1 MRPMQIAC
9 SPACAMAIVWAEE
22 AKKQVHELRKRRE
35 ASKPRAKWMREAQA
49 AFNAWIRQRDKDL
62 PCISCGRHH
71 QGQWHAGHYLST
83 RARPELRFDERNVH
97 KQCSACNRF
106 LSGNATI
113 YRVQLIAKVGRE
125 TVEWLEGPHEPRKY
139 TIEDLRQIRDDYRYG
154 MKGAK

>member
-1 MRPMQIAC
+1 
-9 SPACAMAIVWAEE
+9 MAIVWAEE

-35 ASKPRAKWMREAQA
+35 AIKPRAKWMREAQA

-83 RARPELRFDERNVH
+83 GARPELRFDERNVH
-97 KQCSACNRF
+97 KQCSACNTH
-106 LSGNATI
+106 LSGNLVLFRAG
-113 YRVQLIAKVGRE
+113 LIAKLGLE
-125 TVEWLEGPHEPRKY
+125 SVEWLEGPHEPRKY

-154 MKGAK
+154 LKGAK